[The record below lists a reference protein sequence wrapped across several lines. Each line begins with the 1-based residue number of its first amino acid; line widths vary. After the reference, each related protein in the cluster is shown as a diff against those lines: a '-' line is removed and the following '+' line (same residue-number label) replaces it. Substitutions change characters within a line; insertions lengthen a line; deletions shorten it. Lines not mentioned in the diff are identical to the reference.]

1 MYRNELKKTYSQ
13 HTSRLRQPPRRS
25 RFFSNFVGQFMHGID
40 LENSMGHHYVSFPSD
55 NSSKRAFPM
64 RVWSAGLLL
73 SVGKFLYSYEG
84 FGGNESVALNLGV
97 LVVLGVSLFP
107 MNRDCGQDRPP
118 VNLLWRRLE

>member
-1 MYRNELKKTYSQ
+1 
-13 HTSRLRQPPRRS
+13 
-25 RFFSNFVGQFMHGID
+25 MHGID
-40 LENSMGHHYVSFPSD
+40 LENSMSHYYVSFPSD

-64 RVWSAGLLL
+64 RAWFVGLLL
-73 SVGKFLYSYEG
+73 SVGVFLYLYKGLS
-84 FGGNESVALNLGV
+84 GNESVALNLGG